1 VSTAI
6 EYFCVLPHK
15 LKSTLSA
22 TAAPAVKETYKGVNK
37 YGATRLMVNHRP
49 NYIATH
55 IAATHLRVSR
65 ACAEFC
71 APAVVFSIIL
81 FFIC

>member
-37 YGATRLMVNHRP
+37 YGTTRLIVNHRP
-49 NYIATH
+49 NYIAAQ
-55 IAATHLRVSR
+55 IAATHLRVPK
-65 ACAEFC
+65 ACAEFSG
-71 APAVVFSIIL
+71 PVVLFSIKL